1 VTIIFFAFRVMVGIG
16 VLLITLGLTGAFLWK
31 RGQLFTTRWYLRAV
45 GWSWP
50 LGFIAILSGW
60 LVTENG
66 RQPYIVYG
74 ILRTDQAT
82 SPVATGALAGSLTAF
97 VLVYGVVFS
106 IGIYYIRKMIRHG
119 PQGAAVAT
127 AALPHE
133 LPNQPLAS
141 ARESVRES
149 RSEPPAI

>member
-1 VTIIFFAFRVMVGIG
+1 
-16 VLLITLGLTGAFLWK
+16 
-31 RGQLFTTRWYLRAV
+31 
-45 GWSWP
+45 
-50 LGFIAILSGW
+50 
-60 LVTENG
+60 VTENG
-66 RQPYIVYG
+66 RQPYVVYG

-127 AALPHE
+127 GALPHE